1 MTSIEVPRRIAA
13 TLPSLSVV
21 DITDEV
27 ADRVTATR
35 RRSGIAYVSATGSE
49 PCFVRINERETGF
62 FEDFELFLG
71 RLVPYELRER
81 ERMVCMLLGPTSEQV
96 PFHDGRLTLGRYQRI
111 MLFGFGAASR
121 GDWNLTIL
129 GG

>member
-13 TLPSLSVV
+13 TLPSLSIV

-27 ADRVTATR
+27 ADRVTAASY
-35 RRSGIAYVSATGSE
+35 RSGIAYVSATGSE
-49 PCFVRINERETGF
+49 PCFVRIQERERGF

-81 ERMVCMLLGPTSEQV
+81 ERLVCMLLGPTSEQV
-96 PFHDGRLTLGRYQRI
+96 PFHEGRLTLGQYQRI
-111 MLFGFGAASR
+111 MLFGFGSTSR